1 MSKASKILESI
12 KKLPIK
18 SRKINEEG
26 MDCYQE
32 DDGWYCT
39 DAEGVKQ
46 GPFETEEEAKNSCC

>member
-1 MSKASKILESI
+1 
-12 KKLPIK
+12 
-18 SRKINEEG
+18 